1 MGNLSD
7 DEIAFA
13 LGQQGWRVHRRT
25 IARIRI
31 SQGLVRRFS
40 AFQRQV
46 AVDALWDIIKK
57 ELDDGAIEG
66 YGRRL
71 LQVHFKRLGCQ
82 LSRYSNALIIIY
94 SSLIFIRDTL
104 FSVVR
109 ALDPVGVERRTFRL
123 YQQPRGEYIVPGPN
137 YIWSLDGHDKLK
149 HWGIEIYGAIDA
161 YSRYLVWVYVGVSN
175 KATTSVLVQY
185 LFSVASY
192 GQHPQI
198 LQTDRGVE
206 TPICAEAHYGLS
218 RKTQPHIPF
227 VDTYYFGTSTRNVR
241 IESWW
246 GEL

>member
-1 MGNLSD
+1 MPPKVNLNSLKDEILDLHHTGHNYKDIAFKMSNSERTVSKRTLKRHFQIWDVRKRAPPIGHEDGMLRSHVAIYFMGNLSD
-7 DEIAFA
+7 EEIAFA

-82 LSRYSNALIIIY
+82 LSRYSNALMIIY
-94 SSLIFIRDTL
+94 SSLIFIRDIL

-109 ALDPVGVERRTFRL
+109 ALDPIGVKRHTF
-123 YQQPRGEYIVPGPN
+123 
-137 YIWSLDGHDKLK
+137 
-149 HWGIEIYGAIDA
+149 
-161 YSRYLVWVYVGVSN
+161 
-175 KATTSVLVQY
+175 
-185 LFSVASY
+185 
-192 GQHPQI
+192 
-198 LQTDRGVE
+198 
-206 TPICAEAHYGLS
+206 
-218 RKTQPHIPF
+218 
-227 VDTYYFGTSTRNVR
+227 
-241 IESWW
+241 
-246 GEL
+246 